1 MNDTSKSGG
10 FHGEVR
16 LAVRERALEATK
28 QMVCARGW
36 QAVTMM
42 AVATDVGVSRQLL
55 YNEFGA
61 KSGLAEGLF
70 EREADRFLVEV
81 RSCLI
86 DHAHDMAA
94 GLGAA
99 SAHAL
104 KLGSQNVLV
113 RAIIGG
119 PNCADAELLGLHTVQ
134 SKPVLLCAIEMLSK
148 SLCDIHGVPPEER
161 DLIATIVEIMVRL
174 TSSNL
179 IQPIGAVEIAE
190 EQLRL
195 TAQAL
200 CCVDKRDRHEHS
212 TGA

>member
-1 MNDTSKSGG
+1 MNKTSTSGG
-10 FHGEVR
+10 FHDEVR
-16 LAVRERALEATK
+16 LAVRERALEATRK
-28 QMVCARGW
+28 VVCARGW

-70 EREADRFLVEV
+70 ERETDRFLAEV
-81 RSCLI
+81 RSCLV
-86 DHAHDMAA
+86 DHANDLAA
-94 GLGAA
+94 GLGSA

-119 PNCADAELLGLHTVQ
+119 PNSADAELLGLHTVQ
-134 SKPVLLCAIEMLSK
+134 SKPVLLCAIEPLSK
-148 SLCDIHGVPPEER
+148 AICDIHRVPPEER
-161 DLIATIVEIMVRL
+161 DRIATIVEIMVRL
-174 TSSNL
+174 TLSYL

-190 EQLRL
+190 EQLHL
-195 TAQAL
+195 TARAL
-200 CCVDKRDRHEHS
+200 CHVDKRDRHDS